1 MAPVSLLPSAARRG
15 GAACHTA
22 EHTDNHAPRCP
33 PDAQIR
39 EPTGDTPSEGQ
50 DGGYGGDLTGLRGGG
65 QRPCPR
71 RDVAW
76 R

>member
-1 MAPVSLLPSAARRG
+1 MCGTGGSVIVASRATWRFTTTTMLPDAP
-15 GAACHTA
+15 H
-22 EHTDNHAPRCP
+22 
-33 PDAQIR
+33 AQIR

-50 DGGYGGDLTGLRGGG
+50 DGGYGGDLTGLWGG
-65 QRPCPR
+65 QRPCPW